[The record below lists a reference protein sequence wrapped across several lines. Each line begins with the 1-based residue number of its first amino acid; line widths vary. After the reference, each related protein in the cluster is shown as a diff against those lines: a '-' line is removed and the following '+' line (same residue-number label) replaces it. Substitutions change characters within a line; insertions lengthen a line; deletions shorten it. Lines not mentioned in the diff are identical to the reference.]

1 MKPEVTALP
10 GFEELDF
17 SQIKK
22 PDVKIMPDI
31 SIPAQLSEDYV
42 KHVKDAKSISADY
55 QKYTMEDVRTAEAQN
70 KFNVIST
77 FAGGGGSST
86 GYRLAGGKIL
96 CINEFVKEARNTYHE
111 NYPNTPILP
120 DDIKELHLN
129 GEHELLDA
137 ANIGAG
143 EVDILD
149 GSPPC
154 SAFSMA
160 GSVVQG
166 GGHSIGFGKTK
177 KYSDGKQVENI
188 EDLFFEFIRVAKD
201 IQPKVIVAENVSGLL
216 MGEAKNYYYRITAE
230 FGNIGYN
237 VSSMLLDSSHYGV
250 PQTRKR
256 VIFIAVRKDVT
267 DAIGFTSLN
276 IASIFPEKSSEVVTC
291 ENAFSDL
298 EYDEEEIK
306 MLTKSFTKGSHFE
319 TASKMPL
326 DPIKVLTGCDYHPKG
341 HHFNMKRIS
350 RFKPAPTITASG
362 GCIHWSEMRKLA
374 LGETRRLTSLP
385 EDFKLTGK
393 WEQRSERMGRMV
405 PPLMMK
411 AIADSIYKKVL
422 KPYKE
427 LNNG

>member
-1 MKPEVTALP
+1 MKTEVTALP

-17 SQIKK
+17 SGIKK

-31 SIPAQLSEDYV
+31 STPATLSEDYV
-42 KHVKDAKSISADY
+42 KHVKDAKPISADY
-55 QKYTMEDVRTAEAQN
+55 QKYTMEDVRAGEVQN

-120 DDIKELHLN
+120 DDIKELT
-129 GEHELLDA
+129 GEDLLTA

-166 GGHSIGFGKTK
+166 SGHSIGFGKTK

-188 EDLFFEFIRVAKD
+188 EDLFFEFIRIAKD
-201 IQPKVIVAENVSGLL
+201 VKPKVIVGENVSGLL
-216 MGEAKNYYYRITAE
+216 MGEAKHYYYKITVAFE
-230 FGNIGYN
+230 KIGYN

-267 DAIGFTSLN
+267 DAIGLTSLN
-276 IASIFPEKSSEVVTC
+276 IAGIFPEKSSRVPVTC
-291 ENAFSDL
+291 GNAFSDL
-298 EYDEEEIK
+298 VYDEEEIK
-306 MLTKSFTKGSHFE
+306 MLTESFTKGSHFV

-326 DPIKVLTGCDYHPKG
+326 DPKKVLTGCDFHPKG

-374 LGETRRLTSLP
+374 LCETRRLTSLP

-411 AIADSIYKKVL
+411 AIAGSIYKKVL